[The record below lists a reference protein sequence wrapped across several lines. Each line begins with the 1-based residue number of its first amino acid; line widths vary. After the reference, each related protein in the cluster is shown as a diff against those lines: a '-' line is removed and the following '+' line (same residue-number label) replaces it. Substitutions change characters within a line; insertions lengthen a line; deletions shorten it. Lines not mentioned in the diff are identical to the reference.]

1 MKKTLCGIL
10 LIVLILT
17 LGLVA
22 LCACSLFK
30 SVYIT
35 CMNGDEMIQ
44 EISVGYGKTN
54 NYVKSNYL
62 KNVEDRYLEKNNL
75 YIEGWYTD
83 ASLITPVVFD
93 DTKVKSDITW
103 YAKCKSGDSNRRP
116 LTYNYRYGSGTQSDP
131 YLIKTPEDLDAMRY
145 GSDLYHKLDN
155 DLNLSEYSNVNPN
168 STIAQWKAI
177 ETYDGHFDGNNHTI
191 SGINFHNMTGNL
203 TFIELNIGEIKNLNL
218 KYELSLNTNK
228 KTYLD
233 FICKKNKGV
242 ISSCSVSGRAT
253 LIGFRNATSV
263 ERNDTDGQIINC
275 KVNMQMYISDGYDY
289 KNYMSLLVGD
299 NYGRIK
305 GCAVTGLIEAKD
317 RFISSDR
324 YFAGLVNYNQ
334 ETGVIEECG
343 SKVDLC
349 GYGDIMTLGSPLVWV
364 GGLTTVNYGSIKN
377 CFYDGHICLSGAYA
391 RGAGLA
397 AHTTGFIKYCYS
409 HISYESISSLTSG
422 THKFAPAFIAGD
434 SNQAQ
439 VSRCEEVIYGSDSG
453 ANNFSNAADNEKYAQ
468 YVKKKDLYSAQ
479 TFAFWDFTIWN
490 VANGKLPTLKN
501 LPL

>member
-1 MKKTLCGIL
+1 MKKIICSMLIVVFVLMLTLCIL
-10 LIVLILT
+10 S
-17 LGLVA
+17 
-22 LCACSLFK
+22 ACGLFK

-35 CMNGDEMIQ
+35 CMNGDEMIC
-44 EISVGYGKTN
+44 ELDVSYGKTL
-54 NYVKSNYL
+54 NYIKQNML
-62 KNVEDRYLEKNNL
+62 KGLEKTYLEESNL
-75 YIEGWYTD
+75 YIEGWYMD
-83 ASLITPVVFD
+83 SSLSTCVVFD
-93 DTKVKSDITW
+93 NTKVKSDMTL
-103 YAKCKSGDSNRRP
+103 YAKCKNGDSNRRP
-116 LTYNYRYGSGTQSDP
+116 LTYQYRYGNGTQFDP

-145 GSDLYHKLDN
+145 GSNLYHKLDN
-155 DLNLSEYSNVNPN
+155 DLDLSGYSNVDVD
-168 STIAQWKAI
+168 STIAQWQAI
-177 ETYDGHFDGNNHTI
+177 EIYDGHFDGNNHTI

-203 TFIELNIGEIKNLNL
+203 SFIELNIGEIKNLNL
-218 KYELSLNTNK
+218 KYELSLSTNK
-228 KTYLD
+228 RSYLD
-233 FICKKNKGV
+233 FICKKNKGT
-242 ISSCSVSGRAT
+242 ISNCNVSGRAT
-253 LIGFRNATSV
+253 LIGFRNATSI
-263 ERNDTDGQIINC
+263 ENNDTSGQVLNC
-275 KVNMQMYISDGYDY
+275 KVNMQMYISGGYDY

-299 NYGRIK
+299 NYGRVK
-305 GCAVTGLIEAKD
+305 RCAVAGLIEAND

-349 GYGDIMTLGSPLVWV
+349 GYGDITTLGSPLVWV

-397 AHTTGFIKYCYS
+397 AYTTGFIKYCYS

-479 TFAFWDFTIWN
+479 TFAMWDFSVWD
-490 VANGKLPTLKN
+490 VANGRLPILKN

>member
-1 MKKTLCGIL
+1 MKRTLCGIL
-10 LIVLILT
+10 LIILMLSLVL
-17 LGLVA
+17 VS

-62 KNVEDRYLEKNNL
+62 KNVENRYLEKNNL

-83 ASLITPVVFD
+83 ASLTTPVVFD

-145 GSDLYHKLDN
+145 GSGLYHKLDN
-155 DLNLSEYSNVNPN
+155 DLNLSEYSNVNSN

-228 KTYLD
+228 RTYLD

-253 LIGFRNATSV
+253 LVGFRNATSV
-263 ERNDTDGQIINC
+263 ERNDNDGQIINC

-305 GCAVTGLIEAKD
+305 GCAATGLIEAKD

-349 GYGDIMTLGSPLVWV
+349 GYGDITTLGSPLVWV

-397 AHTTGFIKYCYS
+397 AYTTGFIKFCYS
-409 HISYESISSLTSG
+409 HMSYESISSITSG